1 MFLPKVLFPCTKP
14 EREKEAK
21 DMPKSARYAIL
32 EAIQGEMRRDKLLTL
47 LYEYQSPSASWRG
60 QRINLEKEFGR
71 WRARFNAIDENWIV
85 GGAMGMSMIGVRAI
99 AHIPSMTTL
108 IPYELMFNHAGKLR
122 HMTGGQAAFPMV
134 LWADMQGR
142 SPFQAGQHADA
153 GLESS
158 YARLAGL
165 KVVIPSNP
173 YDAKGLMISA
183 IRDVDPVVF
192 CQYPVPASGPEVPD
206 DPYTVPIGQ
215 AATRAEGK
223 DITIVGYAPQ
233 TVEIAKAVEQ
243 LKQRRISAE
252 FIDPRTLAPLEQVT
266 ETIVASVKKT
276 GRLLTSDD
284 GGYSFC
290 NCAEII
296 ARVAEAAPGARF
308 KRLAFPD
315 APPPGAPEMIN
326 YMRVN
331 AADIVA
337 AAEKMVRG

>member
-1 MFLPKVLFPCTKP
+1 MTKSMTYAVL
-14 EREKEAK
+14 EG
-21 DMPKSARYAIL
+21 
-32 EAIQGEMRRDKLLTL
+32 IQAEMRQDKLLTL
-47 LYEYQSPSASWRG
+47 LYEYQRPVASWQGRT
-60 QRINLEKEFGR
+60 INLEAEFGP

-85 GGAMGMSMIGVRAI
+85 GGAMGMSMMGVRAI
-99 AHIPSMTTL
+99 AHIPSMTTF

-142 SPFQAGQHADA
+142 AAYQAGQHADA
-153 GLESS
+153 GLESC

-183 IRDVDPVVF
+183 IRDVDPVIF
-192 CQYPVPASGPEVPD
+192 CQYPVPASGPDVPD

-215 AATRAEGK
+215 AAIRTEGK
-223 DITIVGYAPQ
+223 DVTLVGYAPQ

-243 LKQRRISAE
+243 LRQRGIEAE
-252 FIDPRTLAPLEQVT
+252 FIDPRTLAPLEQVM
-266 ETIVASVKKT
+266 ETIIASVRKT

-284 GGYSFC
+284 GSYSFC
-290 NCAEII
+290 NGAEII
-296 ARVAEAAPGARF
+296 ARTAEAVPGAKF

-315 APPPGAPEMIN
+315 APAPGAPEMIN
-326 YMRVN
+326 YMRVS

>member
-1 MFLPKVLFPCTKP
+1 
-14 EREKEAK
+14 
-21 DMPKSARYAIL
+21 MPKSMNQAIL
-32 EAIQGEMRRDKLLTL
+32 EGIRAEMRRDELLTL
-47 LYEYQSPSASWRG
+47 FYEYQRPG
-60 QRINLEKEFGR
+60 NLEAEFGR
-71 WRARFNAIDENWIV
+71 LRVRFCAIDEQWIV
-85 GGAMGMSMIGVRAI
+85 GGVMGMSMIGVPAI
-99 AHIPSMTTL
+99 AHIPNMTTF

-134 LWADMQGR
+134 LWADMARRWARQG
-142 SPFQAGQHADA
+142 GQHADA

-206 DPYTVPIGQ
+206 EPYTVPIGQ
-215 AATRAEGK
+215 AAVRTEGS

-233 TVEIAKAVEQ
+233 TVEIARAVQELQ
-243 LKQRRISAE
+243 QEGISAE
-252 FIDPRTLAPLEQVT
+252 FIDPRTLAPLEGVM
-266 ETIVASVKKT
+266 EPIVESVKKT
-276 GRLLTSDD
+276 GRLLTSDE
-284 GGYSFC
+284 GSYNFC

-296 ARVAEAAPGARF
+296 ARVAEAVPGVRV

-315 APPPGAPEMIN
+315 APAPGAPEMLD
-326 YMRVN
+326 YMKVDT
-331 AADIVA
+331 AKIVA
-337 AAEKMVRG
+337 AAKKMVEG

>member
-1 MFLPKVLFPCTKP
+1 
-14 EREKEAK
+14 
-21 DMPKSARYAIL
+21 MPKSMTYAIL

-47 LYEYQSPSASWRG
+47 LYEYQRPVARWEGRTIDL
-60 QRINLEKEFGR
+60 QAEFGGFR
-71 WRARFNAIDENWIV
+71 TRFSAIDENWIV

-142 SPFQAGQHADA
+142 SPYQAGQHADA
-153 GLESS
+153 GLESC

-192 CQYPVPASGPEVPD
+192 CQYPVPESGPEVPD
-206 DPYTVPIGQ
+206 EAYTVPIGK
-215 AATRAEGK
+215 AIVRTEGK

-233 TVEIAKAVEQ
+233 TVHIAKAVEQ
-243 LKQRRISAE
+243 LEQRGVGAE
-252 FIDPRTLAPLEQVT
+252 FIDPRTLAPLEQVM
-266 ETIVASVKKT
+266 ETIVESVNKT

-284 GGYSFC
+284 GSYNFC
-290 NCAEII
+290 NCSEII
-296 ARVAEAAPGARF
+296 ARAAEAVPGAKF

-326 YMRVN
+326 HMRVS

-337 AAEKMVRG
+337 AAERMVRG

>member
-1 MFLPKVLFPCTKP
+1 M
-14 EREKEAK
+14 
-21 DMPKSARYAIL
+21 SYAIL
-32 EAIQGEMRRDKLLTL
+32 EAIQAEMRRDKFLTI
-47 LYEYQSPSASWRG
+47 LYEYQRPVARWSGRT
-60 QRINLEKEFGR
+60 INLEAEFGR
-71 WRARFNAIDENWIV
+71 WRARFSAIDENWIV
-85 GGAMGMSMIGVRAI
+85 GGVMGMSMIGVRAI

-108 IPYELMFNHAGKLR
+108 IPFELMFNHAGKLR

-142 SPFQAGQHADA
+142 APFQAGQHADA
-153 GLESS
+153 GLESC

-206 DPYTVPIGQ
+206 EPYTVPIGQ
-215 AATRAEGK
+215 AVIRTEGK

-233 TVEIAKAVEQ
+233 TVQIAKAVKQ
-243 LKQRRISAE
+243 LKQRGISAE
-252 FIDPRTLAPLEQVT
+252 FIDPRTLAPLEQVMQ
-266 ETIVASVKKT
+266 TIIKSVKKT
-276 GRLLTSDD
+276 GNLLTSDD
-284 GGYSFC
+284 GSYSFC
-290 NCAEII
+290 NGAEII
-296 ARVAEAAPGARF
+296 ARTAEAVPGAKF

-331 AADIVA
+331 AADIVS

>member
-1 MFLPKVLFPCTKP
+1 
-14 EREKEAK
+14 
-21 DMPKSARYAIL
+21 MPKSMKYAIL
-32 EAIQGEMRRDKLLTL
+32 EAIQGEMHRDKLLTL
-47 LYEYQSPSASWRG
+47 LYEYQSPSVSWGGR
-60 QRINLEKEFGR
+60 RINIEKEFGG
-71 WRARFNAIDENWIV
+71 WRARFSAIDENWIV

-206 DPYTVPIGQ
+206 GPYTVPIGQ
-215 AATRAEGK
+215 PAIRTEGE

-233 TVEIAKAVEQ
+233 TVEIAKAVKQ
-243 LKQRRISAE
+243 LRQRGIGAE
-252 FIDPRTLAPLEQVT
+252 FIDPRTLAPLEKVM

-284 GGYSFC
+284 GSYSFC
-290 NCAEII
+290 DCAEII
-296 ARVAEAAPGARF
+296 ARVAEAVPGAKF

-331 AADIVA
+331 ATDIVA
-337 AAEKMVRG
+337 ASEKMVRG

>member
-1 MFLPKVLFPCTKP
+1 
-14 EREKEAK
+14 
-21 DMPKSARYAIL
+21 MPKSMSYAIL

-47 LYEYQSPSASWRG
+47 LYEYQSPAAGWEGRN
-60 QRINLEKEFGR
+60 INLESEFGR
-71 WRARFNAIDENWIV
+71 WRARFSPIDENWIV
-85 GGAMGMSMIGVRAI
+85 GGAMGMSMIGVPAI

-142 SPFQAGQHADA
+142 APLQAGQHADA

-173 YDAKGLMISA
+173 YDAKGLMVSA

-192 CQYPVPASGPEVPD
+192 CEYPLPASGPDVPD
-206 DPYTVPIGQ
+206 EPYTVPIGQ
-215 AATRAEGK
+215 AAVRTEGK

-233 TVEIAKAVEQ
+233 TVEIARAVEQ
-243 LKQRRISAE
+243 LKQRSISAE
-252 FIDPRTLAPLEQVT
+252 FIDPRTLAPLEQVM
-266 ETIVASVKKT
+266 ETIIESVKKT
-276 GRLLTSDD
+276 GKLLTSDD
-284 GGYSFC
+284 GSYSFC
-290 NCAEII
+290 NCSEII
-296 ARVAEAAPGARF
+296 ARAAEAVPGTKF

>member
-1 MFLPKVLFPCTKP
+1 
-14 EREKEAK
+14 
-21 DMPKSARYAIL
+21 MPKSMNQAIL
-32 EAIQGEMRRDKLLTL
+32 EGIRAEMRRDELLTL
-47 LYEYQSPSASWRG
+47 FYEYQRPG
-60 QRINLEKEFGR
+60 NLEAEFGR
-71 WRARFNAIDENWIV
+71 LRVRFCAIDEQWIV
-85 GGAMGMSMIGVRAI
+85 GGVMGMSMIGVPAI
-99 AHIPSMTTL
+99 AHIPNMTTF

-134 LWADMQGR
+134 LWADMARRWARQG
-142 SPFQAGQHADA
+142 GQHADA

-206 DPYTVPIGQ
+206 EPYTVPIGQ
-215 AATRAEGK
+215 AAIRTEGS

-233 TVEIAKAVEQ
+233 TVEIARAVQELQ
-243 LKQRRISAE
+243 QEGISAE
-252 FIDPRTLAPLEQVT
+252 FIDPRTLAPLEGVM
-266 ETIVASVKKT
+266 EPIVESVKKT
-276 GRLLTSDD
+276 GRLLTSDE
-284 GGYSFC
+284 GSYNFC

-296 ARVAEAAPGARF
+296 ARVAEAVPGVRV

-315 APPPGAPEMIN
+315 APAPGAPEMLD
-326 YMRVN
+326 YMKVDT
-331 AADIVA
+331 AKIVA
-337 AAEKMVRG
+337 AAKKMVEG

>member
-1 MFLPKVLFPCTKP
+1 
-14 EREKEAK
+14 
-21 DMPKSARYAIL
+21 MPKSMAHAIL
-32 EAIQGEMRRDKLLTL
+32 EGVQGEMRRDKLLTL
-47 LYEYQSPSASWRG
+47 FYEYQRPG
-60 QRINLEKEFGR
+60 GLEAEFGR
-71 WRARFNAIDENWIV
+71 LRVRFCAIDENWIV
-85 GGAMGMSMIGVRAI
+85 GAVMGMSLIGVPAI
-99 AHIPSMTTL
+99 AHIPSMTTF

-134 LWADMQGR
+134 LWADMAR
-142 SPFQAGQHADA
+142 RWARQAGQHADA

-206 DPYTVPIGQ
+206 EPYTVPIGQ
-215 AATRAEGK
+215 AAVRTEGK
-223 DITIVGYAPQ
+223 DLTIIGYAPQ
-233 TVEIAKAVEQ
+233 TVEIAKAVRQ
-243 LKQRRISAE
+243 LKKDGISAE
-252 FIDPRTLAPLEQVT
+252 FIDPRTLAPLEGVMQP
-266 ETIVASVKKT
+266 IIKSVKKT
-276 GRLLTSDD
+276 GKLLTSDE
-284 GGYSFC
+284 GSYNFC

-296 ARVAEAAPGARF
+296 ARVAEAVPGVKV

-326 YMRVN
+326 YMKVD
-331 AADIVA
+331 AAKIVA
-337 AAEKMVRG
+337 AAKSMV

>member
-1 MFLPKVLFPCTKP
+1 
-14 EREKEAK
+14 
-21 DMPKSARYAIL
+21 MPKSMSYAIL
-32 EAIQGEMRRDKLLTL
+32 EAIQGEMQRDKLLTI
-47 LYEYQSPSASWRG
+47 LYEYQRPASRWGNRT
-60 QRINLEKEFGR
+60 INLETEFGR
-71 WRARFNAIDENWIV
+71 WRARFSAIDENWIV
-85 GGAMGMSMIGVRAI
+85 GGAMGMSMMGVRAI

-153 GLESS
+153 GLESC

-192 CQYPVPASGPEVPD
+192 CQYPVPASGPDVPD
-206 DPYTVPIGQ
+206 EAYIVPIGQ
-215 AATRAEGK
+215 AAVRTEGK
-223 DITIVGYAPQ
+223 DITIVGYARQ
-233 TVEIAKAVEQ
+233 TLEIAKAVKQ
-243 LKQRRISAE
+243 LKQRGISAE
-252 FIDPRTLAPLEQVT
+252 FIDPRTLAPLEQVMV
-266 ETIVASVKKT
+266 TIIGSVKKT
-276 GRLLTSDD
+276 GKLLTSDD
-284 GGYSFC
+284 GSYNFC
-290 NCAEII
+290 NCVEII
-296 ARVAEAAPGARF
+296 ARVAEAVPGAIF

-326 YMRVN
+326 YMRVS